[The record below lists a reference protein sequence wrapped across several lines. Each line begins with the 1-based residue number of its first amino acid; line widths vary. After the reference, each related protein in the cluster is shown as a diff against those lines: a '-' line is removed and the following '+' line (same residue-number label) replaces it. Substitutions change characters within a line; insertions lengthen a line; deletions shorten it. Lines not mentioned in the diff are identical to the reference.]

1 MKNAPVKI
9 APLKIAIEKRK
20 KGKVVMALRG
30 LAGREAAIAELLS
43 HLKSVC
49 GAGGTF
55 KDGVLEIQ
63 GEHAE
68 RVRDALVKRGYGF
81 QAK

>member
-1 MKNAPVKI
+1 MKIAPVKI
-9 APLKIAIEKRK
+9 TIEKRK
-20 KGKVVMALRG
+20 KGKIVTALRG
-30 LAGREAAIAELLS
+30 LAGREAEILELLS

-55 KDGVLEIQ
+55 KDGTLEIQ
-63 GEHAE
+63 GEHAD
-68 RVRDALVKRGYGF
+68 RVRDALLKRGYRV